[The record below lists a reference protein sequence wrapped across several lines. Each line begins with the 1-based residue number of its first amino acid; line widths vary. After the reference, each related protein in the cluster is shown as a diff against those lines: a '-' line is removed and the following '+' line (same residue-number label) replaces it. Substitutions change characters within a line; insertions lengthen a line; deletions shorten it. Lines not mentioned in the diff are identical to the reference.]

1 MTDDRFD
8 PPLARAFPHST
19 RLRLA
24 GALTDAPDGGLGATE
39 LTDHAD
45 VGRATF
51 YDHGEELVDIGVMET
66 VESDATT
73 RYRLADT
80 EVARTVRRL
89 NDAVGDRLAADDREF
104 ADALTDFRT

>member
-1 MTDDRFD
+1 MADDRFD

-24 GALTDAPDGGLGATE
+24 GALAEIPHPVGATE
-39 LTDHAD
+39 LSDHAG

-51 YDHGEELVDIGVMET
+51 YDHREELCKFGVMET
-66 VESDATT
+66 VEGNGVT

-80 EVARTVRRL
+80 DVARAIRRL
-89 NDAVGDRLAADDREF
+89 NQALGDRLAAGDREF

>member
-1 MTDDRFD
+1 MTEDRFD

-24 GALTDAPDGGLGATE
+24 GALADAPEDGLGATK
-39 LTDHAD
+39 LTDHAN

-51 YDHGEELVDIGVMET
+51 YDHREELVEIGVMET
-66 VESDATT
+66 VEGEATT

-80 EVARTVRRL
+80 EVGRIVHRL
-89 NDAVGDRLAADDREF
+89 NDAIGDQLASGDREF

>member
-19 RLRLA
+19 RLRVA
-24 GALTDAPDGGLGATE
+24 GALADAPESGLGATE

-51 YDHGEELVDIGVMET
+51 YDHREELVEIGVMET
-66 VESDATT
+66 VEGEGAT

-80 EVARTVRRL
+80 EVARTVERL
-89 NDAVGDRLAADDREF
+89 NDAVGDRLATGDREF

>member
-1 MTDDRFD
+1 MSHDRFD
-8 PPLARAFPHST
+8 PPLTRAFPHST

-24 GALTDAPDGGLGATE
+24 GALADAPDDGIGATE
-39 LTDHAD
+39 LTDHAG

-51 YDHGEELVDIGVMET
+51 YDHRDELVEIGVMET
-66 VESDATT
+66 VETDAAT

-80 EVARTVRRL
+80 EVARAVRRL
-89 NDAVGDRLAADDREF
+89 NDAVGDRMATGDREF

>member
-24 GALTDAPDGGLGATE
+24 GALADAPEKGLGATE
-39 LTDHAD
+39 LTDHAN

-51 YDHGEELVDIGVMET
+51 YDHREKLVEIGVMET
-66 VESDATT
+66 VETDAST

-80 EVARTVRRL
+80 EVARIARRL
-89 NDAVGDRLAADDREF
+89 NDALGDQLASGDREF

>member
-1 MTDDRFD
+1 MTEDRFD
-8 PPLARAFPHST
+8 PPLVRAFPNST

-24 GALTDAPDGGLGATE
+24 GALADAPDGGLGATD
-39 LTDHAD
+39 LTDHAN

-51 YDHGEELVDIGVMET
+51 YDHREELVEIGVMET
-66 VESDATT
+66 VDDDAAT

-80 EVARTVRRL
+80 EVGKAIRQL
-89 NDAVGDRLAADDREF
+89 NDTIGDRMATGDREF

>member
-24 GALTDAPDGGLGATE
+24 GALADAPDGGLGATE

-51 YDHGEELVDIGVMET
+51 YDHREELVDIGVMET
-66 VESDATT
+66 VGDAAT

-80 EVARTVRRL
+80 EVARAVRRL
-89 NDAVGDRLAADDREF
+89 NDAVGSRLTADDREF

>member
-24 GALTDAPDGGLGATE
+24 GALADAPDGGLGATE
-39 LTDHAD
+39 LTDHAN

-51 YDHGEELVDIGVMET
+51 YDHREELVEIGLMET
-66 VESDATT
+66 VDGGATT
-73 RYRLADT
+73 RYQLAET
-80 EVARTVRRL
+80 EVAAAIRQL
-89 NDAVGDRLAADDREF
+89 NEAVGEKMATGDREF

>member
-1 MTDDRFD
+1 MADDRFD
-8 PPLARAFPHST
+8 PPLARTFPHST

-24 GALTDAPDGGLGATE
+24 GALADAPDDGLGATD
-39 LTDHAD
+39 LTHHAG

-51 YDHGEELVDIGVMET
+51 YDHREELCEFGVMET
-66 VESDATT
+66 VERDGVT

-80 EVARTVRRL
+80 EVARAIRRL
-89 NDAVGDRLAADDREF
+89 NQALGERLAGDDREF

>member
-24 GALTDAPDGGLGATE
+24 GALADAPDGGLGATE
-39 LTDHAD
+39 LTDHAN

-51 YDHGEELVDIGVMET
+51 YDHREELIDIGLMAT
-66 VESDATT
+66 VENDATT

-80 EVARTVRRL
+80 EVAEAIRHL
-89 NDAVGDRLAADDREF
+89 NDAVGEELVTGDREF